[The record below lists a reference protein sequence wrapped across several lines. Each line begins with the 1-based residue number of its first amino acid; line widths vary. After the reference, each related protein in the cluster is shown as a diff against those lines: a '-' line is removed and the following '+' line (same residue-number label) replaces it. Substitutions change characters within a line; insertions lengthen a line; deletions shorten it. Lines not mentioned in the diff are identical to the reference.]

1 MTRIRSIA
9 TWLIAVTLIFC
20 CPGSAQENNID
31 PQYKRSI
38 NCLVTRSFTAETC
51 GPDFSIKLVFH
62 EHPVTGVSVLL
73 IRGGM
78 MRNSPDDGAI
88 LASASTNSEGTAR
101 FFAVPPGKYTV
112 SVEGGLL
119 FSEPE
124 VRVES
129 NGEIGRAFSIE
140 WPDNALKART
150 LRGKLLRAE
159 TIPGPT
165 VPLQETSIQLLDIRT
180 GQLLQDT
187 FTSVDGSYAFSSTAP
202 GLYAVRV
209 TPPPKPDVGQSS
221 AIVAI
226 ELDPA
231 AKDGFIPELRLRQA
245 ECVGIAIFRQ
255 TKPGTWERE

>member
-1 MTRIRSIA
+1 MTCTRSTAI
-9 TWLIAVTLIFC
+9 WFIAVSLIFC
-20 CPGSAQENNID
+20 CCASAQENNLD
-31 PQYKRSI
+31 PQYTRSV
-38 NCLVTRSFTAETC
+38 NCLVSRSFTTETF
-51 GPDFSIKLVFH
+51 GPDFSIKLVLH
-62 EHPVTGVSVLL
+62 EHPISGVSVLL

-88 LASASTNSEGTAR
+88 LASAPTNSEGIAR

-124 VRVES
+124 MRVES

-140 WPDNALKART
+140 WPDNALKVRT
-150 LRGKLLRAE
+150 LRGKLLGTE
-159 TIPGPT
+159 KIPGPT
-165 VPLQETSIQLLDIRT
+165 VPLQETSVQLLDLRT

-202 GLYAVRV
+202 GLYGVRV
-209 TPPPKPDVGQSS
+209 TPPPKPDVRQSS

-231 AKDGFIPELRLRQA
+231 AKERSIPELRLRQA
-245 ECVGIAIFRQ
+245 ECIGIAIFRQ
-255 TKPGTWERE
+255 TKPGIWERE